1 MSDTTFEGK
10 KLFMPKEILIVD
22 DEPSIVVP
30 IQFLMEQQGYSVLVA
45 ENGEDALDVIYKYKP
60 DLILLDIMLPRIDGY
75 EVCEIVRLN
84 PEYRTTKIIFLTAKG
99 REVEIAKGLALGADA
114 YITKPFS
121 NTELIAKV
129 KELLVNT
136 NENSGE

>member
-1 MSDTTFEGK
+1 
-10 KLFMPKEILIVD
+10 MPKEILIVD

-75 EVCEIVRLN
+75 EVCEIVRLD
-84 PEYRTTKIIFLTAKG
+84 PRYRDIKIIFLTAKG

-136 NENSGE
+136 NENCGE

>member
-1 MSDTTFEGK
+1 
-10 KLFMPKEILIVD
+10 MPKEILIVD

-30 IQFLMEQQGYSVLVA
+30 IQFLMEQQGYSVIVA
-45 ENGEDALDVIYKYKP
+45 ENGHDALDVIYKYIP
-60 DLILLDIMLPRIDGY
+60 DLILLDIMLPGIDGY

-84 PEYRTTKIIFLTAKG
+84 PKLRGIKIIFLTAKG

-121 NTELIAKV
+121 NAELVAKV
-129 KELLVNT
+129 KTVLNNIHE
-136 NENSGE
+136 EAG

>member
-1 MSDTTFEGK
+1 
-10 KLFMPKEILIVD
+10 MPKEILIVD

-136 NENSGE
+136 NENCGE

>member
-1 MSDTTFEGK
+1 
-10 KLFMPKEILIVD
+10 MPKEILIVD

-84 PEYRTTKIIFLTAKG
+84 PEYRGIKIIFLTAKG
-99 REVEIAKGLALGADA
+99 REVEIAKGLSLGADA

-129 KELLVNT
+129 KELLKNS
-136 NENSGE
+136 NEITG